1 MAKTQQRILIIGVGF
16 AGMWSALAARRAIAN
31 TEGAAPI
38 EVAVLAPEDK
48 LVIRPRLY
56 ENGPENMCVSL
67 TDLFATTGVRFIQ
80 GTVDTINTA
89 GREVGYVDAAGTQS
103 KLTYDR
109 LVMAAGSRLVRPNIP
124 GLVEHAFS
132 IDRIEEAI
140 QLDEHLMS
148 LAKLP
153 PSAARNTAVVCGGG
167 FTGIEL
173 AAELPARMRSILG
186 EDADIR
192 VVVVE
197 RAEDIGPELGAGPR
211 PAIIDAL
218 QSLGV
223 EMKLGS
229 AVASLDSS
237 GLTTS
242 SGERIETMTAAWT
255 AGVAATALTKQIP
268 SEKDRFGRLH
278 VDENLRVKA
287 QRDVFAAGDT
297 AYAST
302 DNKGNHA
309 LMSCQ
314 HAIVLGRTAGH
325 NVAADLLGIPFVPYS
340 QVQYGTCLDLGPA
353 GAVVTD
359 GWEREQ
365 KIVGADAKL
374 VKKFVNGMLIYP
386 PKADVVAALAA
397 ADPEWKVPKLDLEM
411 MKASLQ
417 VT

>member
-1 MAKTQQRILIIGVGF
+1 MSKPQQRILIVGAGF

-38 EVAVLAPEDK
+38 EVAILAPEDT

-56 ENGPENMCVSL
+56 ENGPENMSVSL
-67 TDLFATTGVRFIQ
+67 TDLLAATGVRFIQ
-80 GTVDTINTA
+80 GTVDAINTED
-89 GREVGYVDAAGTQS
+89 REVGYVDGSGTQS

-124 GLVEHAFS
+124 GLSEHAFS
-132 IDRIEEAI
+132 IDRIDEAI
-140 QLDEHLMS
+140 QLDEHLKS

-186 EDADIR
+186 EDADVR

-197 RAEDIGPELGAGPR
+197 RAENIGPELGAGPR
-211 PAIIDAL
+211 PAIIAAL

-229 AVASLDSS
+229 AVAGLDGS
-237 GLTTS
+237 GVATA
-242 SGERIETMTAAWT
+242 SGERIETLTAAWT
-255 AGVAATALTKQIP
+255 GGMAANALTKQIP
-268 SEKDRFGRLH
+268 GEKDRSGRLH
-278 VDENLRVKA
+278 VDEHLRVRA

-302 DNKGNHA
+302 DDKGNHA

-314 HAIVLGRTAGH
+314 HAMILGRTAGH
-325 NVAADLLGIPFVPYS
+325 NVAADLLGVAPVAYS
-340 QVQYGTCLDLGPA
+340 QEAYGTCLDLGPA
-353 GAVVTD
+353 GAVVTE
-359 GWEREQ
+359 GWDREQ
-365 KIVGADAKL
+365 KLGGQDAKL
-374 VKKFVNGMLIYP
+374 VKQWINGTLIYP
-386 PKADVVAALAA
+386 PKADKAAALAA
-397 ADPEWKVPKLDLEM
+397 ADPGWQVPNLNLDSLR
-411 MKASLQ
+411 ASL
-417 VT
+417 